1 MSPAGRVSRWLA
13 AGIVVAVIVLGS
25 GRPVSAHASLLTT
38 NPAADSVLDIPPGEI
53 VLRFTEPVDPTDES
67 IRLVT
72 ADGTPVELGS
82 VTEDRGSA
90 SLSAAITGE
99 LDDGSYVV
107 AWSAVSADSHPI
119 SGAFVF
125 SVGAPSQDAEALI
138 GDVLGDTSAE
148 SGSDFLL
155 SAGRFA
161 SYAGIAALT
170 GTLAAAVIVAP
181 STLNR
186 RRLSTVLFAAG
197 DLAMVG
203 TLAMIC
209 AQANLI
215 GASFVDWSAV
225 FSTRSGQ
232 WWLARLVI
240 VAVITALVPWRRL
253 LDRRPAQV
261 LAAVTSLVL
270 FAVVAAGGHSVSGRW
285 TGVAFTATVV
295 HLAAMALW
303 LGGLVLIVVVVDKS
317 SVFSTA
323 WRFSPLAL
331 SAVTLLAVTGF
342 FNGWRQLGDLDS
354 LSDSSYGRWLLIKL
368 ALVGVVVTV
377 AAASRWII
385 RNAATPVVTVQ
396 PASVGAAAATSPS
409 NDELPLRRTLVIEVA
424 GMVVILTA
432 TAGLTGATPP
442 QQADATTA
450 INATVSVVS
459 DDQLAQIELLPAV
472 TGGTTMHVTIS
483 SPAGSLNPADE
494 ITVTA
499 ELPAQQLG
507 PVDIPTFPA
516 GPNHVTTND
525 ANFPIPGQWT
535 VTVTARYGEFDQIVF
550 TTDVAITNP

>member
-1 MSPAGRVSRWLA
+1 MSRAGHVLRWLA

-38 NPAADSVLDIPPGEI
+38 NPAADSVLDIPPREI
-53 VLRFTEPVDPTDES
+53 VLHFTEPVDPTDES

-72 ADGTPVELGS
+72 ANGTPVELGS
-82 VTEDRGSA
+82 VTADPGSA

-99 LDDGSYVV
+99 LADGSYVV

-138 GDVLGDTSAE
+138 GDVLGDTTAE
-148 SGSDFLL
+148 SGSDLL
-155 SAGRFA
+155 LGAGRFA

-170 GTLAAAVIVAP
+170 GTLAAVVLLAP
-181 STLNR
+181 SVLNR

-225 FSTRSGQ
+225 FSTRSGL

-253 LDRRPAQV
+253 LDRRPVQV

-285 TGVAFTATVV
+285 IGLAFTATVV

-303 LGGLVLIVVVVDKS
+303 LGGLVLIVVVVDKP
-317 SVFSTA
+317 SVFSIA

-368 ALVGVVVTV
+368 AVVGAVVTV

-385 RNAATPVVTVQ
+385 RNAATAVVSVQ
-396 PASVGAAAATSPS
+396 PASVGAAASTSPS
-409 NDELPLRRTLVIEVA
+409 NELPLRRTLMIEVA
-424 GMVVILTA
+424 GMIVILAA

-442 QQADATTA
+442 QQADATTSG
-450 INATVSVVS
+450 NATVSVVS
-459 DDQLAQIELLPAV
+459 DDQLAQIELLPAI
-472 TGGTTMHVTIS
+472 TGGTTMHVTSS
-483 SPAGSLNPADE
+483 SPAGSL
-494 ITVTA
+494 
-499 ELPAQQLG
+499 
-507 PVDIPTFPA
+507 
-516 GPNHVTTND
+516 
-525 ANFPIPGQWT
+525 
-535 VTVTARYGEFDQIVF
+535 
-550 TTDVAITNP
+550 

>member
-1 MSPAGRVSRWLA
+1 MSRARRVRWWLA
-13 AGIVVAVIVLGS
+13 AGVVVAVILLGS
-25 GRPVSAHASLLTT
+25 GRPVSAHASLVTT
-38 NPAADSVLDIPPGEI
+38 NPVADSVLDVPPGEI
-53 VLRFTEPVDPTDES
+53 VLTFTEPVDPTDEA

-72 ADGTPVELGS
+72 ADGTPVKLGS
-82 VTEDRGSA
+82 VTQDRGSA
-90 SLSAAITGE
+90 SLSAAISGE
-99 LDDGSYVV
+99 LADGSYVV
-107 AWSAVSADSHPI
+107 AWSAVSNDSHPI

-125 SVGAPSQDAEALI
+125 SVGAPSQGAEDLL
-138 GDVLGDTSAE
+138 GDVFGDVTDE
-148 SGSDFLL
+148 PGSDLL
-155 SAGRFA
+155 LTAGRFA
-161 SYAGIAALT
+161 SYAGIAALI
-170 GTLAAAVIVAP
+170 GTLAAAVILAP
-181 STLNR
+181 SILNR
-186 RRLSTVLFAAG
+186 RRLGIVLFAAG

-203 TLAMIC
+203 TIAMIC

-225 FSTRSGQ
+225 FATRSGL
-232 WWLARLVI
+232 WWLTRLVI
-240 VAVITALVPWRRL
+240 VASITALVPWRHL
-253 LDRRPAQV
+253 LDRRPVQV
-261 LAAVTSLVL
+261 AAAVTSLVL

-285 TGVAFTATVV
+285 IGVAFTATVV
-295 HLAAMALW
+295 HLAAMAFW

-331 SAVTLLAVTGF
+331 GAVTLLAVTGLV
-342 FNGWRQLGDLDS
+342 NGWRQLGGLDS

-368 ALVGVVVTV
+368 AVVGVVVAV
-377 AAASRWII
+377 AAVSRWIT
-385 RNAATPVVTVQ
+385 RSAAAPVVSVQ

-409 NDELPLRRTLVIEVA
+409 NDELPLRRTLVIEAV
-424 GMVVILTA
+424 GMVVILAA

-459 DDQLAQIELLPAV
+459 DNQLAQIELLPAV

-507 PVDIPTFPA
+507 PLDIPTFPA

-535 VTVTARYGEFDQIVF
+535 VTVTARYGEFDQVVF